1 MRGYKIHFILV
12 FTVLLMIE
20 FSPVVFSQ
28 SRAELQNY
36 KENDLIAPDF
46 SLQSLD
52 GKTYT
57 LSDYRGQKVVV
68 IQTGSST

>member
-28 SRAELQNY
+28 SRAEFQNY